1 MTINCAGTLIDL
13 NTPKVMG
20 ILNQTPDSFYDGGRY
35 SNPKAVLDRVEQM
48 LFNGASFIDIGG
60 YSSRPGA
67 PEVSEQEELNR
78 VIPTINTVVKAFPDA
93 VISIDTF
100 RSAVAKAAIDSG
112 AAMINDISGGDRD
125 PEIYRVAARHQV
137 PYILMHMRGTPQTMS
152 TLTDYDNVVME
163 VTQDLAKK
171 LKQIRPHGVNDLIV
185 DPGFGFAKNL
195 AQNYT
200 LLGKLDHLKL
210 LNTPIL
216 VGVSRKS
223 MIYKLLQTNPENALN
238 GTTAANTIALLKGA
252 SILRVHDVA
261 PAIEVVKLVGALKN

>member
-223 MIYKLLQTNPENALN
+223 MIYKLLETDSENALN

>member
-13 NTPKVMG
+13 NTPRVMG

-35 SNPKAVLDRVEQM
+35 SNPKAVLDQVEQM
-48 LFNGASFIDIGG
+48 LFNGASFIDVGG

-67 PEVSEQEELNR
+67 ADVSEQEELNR
-78 VIPTINTVVKAFPDA
+78 VIPTIKAVIKAFPDA

-100 RSAVAKAAIDSG
+100 RRGVAKAALQEG
-112 AAMINDISGGDRD
+112 AAMINDISAGNLD
-125 PEIYRVAARHQV
+125 PKIYQVAARHQV
-137 PYILMHMRGTPQTMS
+137 PYILMHMRGTPQTMT

-163 VTQDLAKK
+163 VAQDLAKK
-171 LKQIRPHGVNDLIV
+171 LKEIRSYGVNDLIV
-185 DPGFGFAKNL
+185 DPGFGFSKNL
-195 AQNYT
+195 EQNYS

-210 LNTPIL
+210 LNAPIL
-216 VGVSRKS
+216 VGLSRKS
-223 MIYKLLQTNPENALN
+223 MIYKLLHTDPENALN

-261 PAIEVVKLVGALKN
+261 PAMEVVKLVGALKN

>member
-13 NTPKVMG
+13 NTPQVMG

-35 SNPKAVLDRVEQM
+35 SNPKAVLDQVEQM
-48 LFNGASFIDIGG
+48 LFNGASFIDVGG

-67 PEVSEQEELNR
+67 AGVSEQEELKR
-78 VIPTINTVVKAFPDA
+78 VIPTIKAVVKAFPDA

-100 RSAVAKAAIDSG
+100 RSGVAKAALQEG

-125 PEIYRVAARHQV
+125 PEIYQVAARHQV
-137 PYILMHMRGTPQTMS
+137 PYILMHMRGTPQTMT

-163 VTQDLAKK
+163 VAQDLAKK
-171 LKQIRPHGVNDLIV
+171 LKEIRSYGVNDLIV

-195 AQNYT
+195 EQNYS

-210 LNTPIL
+210 LNAPIL
-216 VGVSRKS
+216 VGLSRKS
-223 MIYKLLQTNPENALN
+223 MIYKLLQTDPENALN

-261 PAIEVVKLVGALKN
+261 PAMEVVKLVGALKN

>member
-13 NTPKVMG
+13 NTPRVMG

-35 SNPKAVLDRVEQM
+35 INPKAVLNQVEQM
-48 LFNGASFIDIGG
+48 LFNGASFIDVGG

-67 PEVSEQEELNR
+67 ADVSEQEELNR
-78 VIPTINTVVKAFPDA
+78 VIPTIKAVIKAFPDA

-100 RSAVAKAAIDSG
+100 RSGVAKAALHEG
-112 AAMINDISGGDRD
+112 AAMINDISAGNLD
-125 PEIYRVAARHQV
+125 PKIYQVAARHQV
-137 PYILMHMRGTPQTMS
+137 PYILMHMRGTPQTMT

-163 VTQDLAKK
+163 VAQDLAKK
-171 LKQIRPHGVNDLIV
+171 LKEIRSYGVNDLIV

-195 AQNYT
+195 EQNYS

-210 LNTPIL
+210 LNAPIL
-216 VGVSRKS
+216 VGLSRKS
-223 MIYKLLQTNPENALN
+223 MIYKLLHTDPENALN

-261 PAIEVVKLVGALKN
+261 PAMEVVKLVGALKN

>member
-125 PEIYRVAARHQV
+125 PEIYRVAARNQV